1 MIDKVSQKCCPI
13 TLSYLDP
20 LVLTADKSRVTE
32 VRAATLQEV
41 AQVAARSE
49 NWAKVD
55 QTMLALA
62 ELGEENEWIKASVQR
77 LKAYSTRRQRESFSK
92 ETLYKSRKM
101 KQRSVAKNEEIFS
114 SRSESGRPSYLRRK
128 MEQGKREL

>member
-1 MIDKVSQKCCPI
+1 
-13 TLSYLDP
+13 LDET
-20 LVLTADKSRVTE
+20 VKSRVTE

-55 QTMLALA
+55 QTMLDLA